1 MSEIDAALEAAYLTD
16 QARPSWPGLIA
27 HFGAE
32 SQRVL
37 AGPGVMR
44 DVAYGGHRRQV
55 YDLVPGPETPRAVA
69 LYLHAGYWQSRDK
82 ADFAFLAPTFGRL
95 GCATIVA
102 NYPLAPEMGV
112 AAITEATRAVV
123 PAILER
129 FGPLPIIAVGH
140 SAGAHLAVELAMTDW
155 AGRDLP
161 ARPVAAVV
169 GLSGVYD
176 LAPLTLTS
184 LNVRLGLN
192 AATARAAS
200 PVRRVGPRGV
210 PGLFAV
216 GGGETT
222 AFHDQSRR
230 MSAAWHDAGHRG
242 TLEIVGEADHF
253 SLLAELADPAS
264 RLNAAAAALIA
275 DVR

>member
-1 MSEIDAALEAAYLTD
+1 MFEIDAALEAAYLTD
-16 QARPSWPGLIA
+16 QARSSWPGLIA
-27 HFGAE
+27 RFAAE

-55 YDLVPGPETPRAVA
+55 YDLVPGPETPKAVA

-82 ADFAFLAPTFGRL
+82 ADFAFLAPAFGRL
-95 GCATIVA
+95 GCASVVA
-102 NYPLAPEMGV
+102 NYPLAPETGV
-112 AAITEATRAVV
+112 ASITEAVRAVV

-129 FGPLPIIAVGH
+129 FGALPIVAIGH

-176 LAPLTLTS
+176 LAPLVLTS

-192 AATARAAS
+192 AAAARAAS
-200 PVRRVGPRGV
+200 PMRRVGPRGA
-210 PGLFAV
+210 PALFAV

-230 MSAAWHDAGHRG
+230 MSAAWHDAGHRAAH
-242 TLEIVGEADHF
+242 EIVGDADHF
-253 SLLAELADPAS
+253 SLLATLADPSS
-264 RLNAAAAALIA
+264 RLNGLMAELVAGA
-275 DVR
+275 V